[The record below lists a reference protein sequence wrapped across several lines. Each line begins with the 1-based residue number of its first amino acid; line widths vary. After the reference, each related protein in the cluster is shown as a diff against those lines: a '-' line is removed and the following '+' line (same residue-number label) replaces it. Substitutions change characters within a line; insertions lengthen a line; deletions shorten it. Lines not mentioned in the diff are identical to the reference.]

1 MRLMDTPTV
10 VRKRFT
16 VVEVYRLPGE
26 NGYGEKRTYRRGETI
41 APALLPD
48 AALAVEQVLG

>member
-1 MRLMDTPTV
+1 MDTPTV

-16 VVEVYRLPGE
+16 TEEFVGLAAAGFL
-26 NGYGEKRTYRRGETI
+26 GEKRTYRRGETI

-48 AALAVEQVLG
+48 AALAVVQVLG